1 MICGEVLGWPIT
13 LVGINVQ
20 ISRSKDAVEADFFA
34 NFCEHLDVVRL
45 LSCT

>member
-1 MICGEVLGWPIT
+1 MICGEVWASWPIT

-34 NFCEHLDVVRL
+34 NFCEL
-45 LSCT
+45 LKYLAFG